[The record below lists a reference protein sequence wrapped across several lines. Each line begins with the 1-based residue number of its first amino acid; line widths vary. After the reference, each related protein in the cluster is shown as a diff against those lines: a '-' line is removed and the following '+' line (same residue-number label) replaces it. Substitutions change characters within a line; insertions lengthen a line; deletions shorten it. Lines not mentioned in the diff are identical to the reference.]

1 MSLVW
6 VWPDSRFFALSDF
19 PVDLTDIFDSPGVT
33 LGVGLESLPVVLV
46 VLPLLH
52 PLPCRCI
59 GSQVCKIQHSVEA
72 EVIEVDT
79 IGSTELNQHSS
90 LQGSTLVPSEEG
102 SIRM

>member
-6 VWPDSRFFALSDF
+6 VWPDSRFFALSNF
-19 PVDLTDIFDSPGVT
+19 PVDLTDIFDSPGVA

-79 IGSTELNQHSS
+79 IGSTELINTA
-90 LQGSTLVPSEEG
+90 LCKGALWFLPGKEA
-102 SIRM
+102 